1 SWAGSSTLSMTVMS
15 SSRLK
20 NWKIMPT
27 WLRRNRA
34 TPVSLS
40 LSTRWPPTTIS
51 PLVGRSR
58 PAMRFSSVDFPLPD
72 GPMIATAS
80 PGVTVRLTSDT
91 AGAAPLS
98 YDFVT
103 WSRCTSASMRR
114 RYVAAAPHHIGRTT
128 EPGYRIWLTLI
139 PGMYGTSHQA
149 PPMVFATAIF
159 AVFSAVLYSAHREL
173 ALGVALAGAI
183 AVMATFPE
191 NLPDIPER
199 YTALIV
205 VVPTVAAG
213 LGIREL
219 RRRVGDSTARL
230 RKVQAEHEAATRR

>member
-1 SWAGSSTLSMTVMS
+1 VPLAV
-15 SSRLK
+15 
-20 NWKIMPT
+20 
-27 WLRRNRA
+27 RRVY
-34 TPVSLS
+34 P
-40 LSTRWPPTTIS
+40 
-51 PLVGRSR
+51 
-58 PAMRFSSVDFPLPD
+58 
-72 GPMIATAS
+72 
-80 PGVTVRLTSDT
+80 
-91 AGAAPLS
+91 
-98 YDFVT
+98 
-103 WSRCTSASMRR
+103 
-114 RYVAAAPHHIGRTT
+114 VAACAVIFAAACAFP
-128 EPGYRIWLTLI
+128 
-139 PGMYGTSHQA
+139 HQA

-230 RKVQAEHEAATRR
+230 RKVQAEHEAATRRARRPASPTSHTGNATAVLVPKRWASRACLYGFAANIRVPRHVLCERGLPVVGLLLGVCGHERGD